1 MIQYMYSNLDK
12 NNLIECTYLCTFSLP
27 YTDMMQ
33 ILFTII
39 ENESQSG
46 FERNIYREYLREK

>member
-12 NNLIECTYLCTFSLP
+12 NNLNVRICVLPLP

-46 FERNIYREYLREK
+46 FERNI